1 MMINFLR
8 YKWFCAAFSVLLVV
22 ITGFAFY
29 INNGFRYSVDFT
41 GGTQILFKLSKK
53 VSSDEIKEAL
63 KNNGYDSVDL
73 REFSGNDIL
82 IRVQKFE
89 SDTKGVG
96 ERVKAFLEK
105 DIPGLEAQILQA
117 DSVGPNVGE
126 SLKWNSFKAL
136 LIAII
141 LMLGYIA
148 IRFKFAFS
156 VGAILALVHDTLVII
171 ATFLILNMEINPDV
185 IAAIL
190 LILGYSVNDTIVIFS
205 RIRENLNK
213 LHGKPIEEIVNLSI
227 NETLRRTILTSFAT
241 LLVVISL
248 FVLGGE
254 ALRNLSLALLI
265 GIVFGTYSS
274 IYIASPVM
282 LLLYK
287 HKS

>member
-1 MMINFLR
+1 MINFLR